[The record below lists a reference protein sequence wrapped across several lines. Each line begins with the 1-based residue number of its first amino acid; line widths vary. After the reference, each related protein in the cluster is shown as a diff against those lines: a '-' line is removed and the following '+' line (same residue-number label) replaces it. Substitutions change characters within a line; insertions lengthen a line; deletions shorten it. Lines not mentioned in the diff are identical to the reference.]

1 MVAILSAL
9 WPRYSSGTDKPFH
22 FHIIEAQN
30 LHRLLSGFTVDAQVR
45 GQFKVTSLFCMRT
58 QELESRC
65 STHPSQELAIEY
77 S

>member
-1 MVAILSAL
+1 MVL
-9 WPRYSSGTDKPFH
+9 TDIASLLVLIGVFKFL
-22 FHIIEAQN
+22 FDKKSM
-30 LHRLLSGFTVDAQVR
+30 LLSGFTVDAQVR